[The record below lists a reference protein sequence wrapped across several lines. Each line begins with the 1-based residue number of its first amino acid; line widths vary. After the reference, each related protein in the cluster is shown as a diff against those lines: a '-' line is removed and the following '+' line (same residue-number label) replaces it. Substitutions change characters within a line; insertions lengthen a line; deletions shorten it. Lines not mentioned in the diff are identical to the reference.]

1 MNFFLVSRYFSG
13 FRGHIET
20 TFYIFYID
28 NMVSQT
34 KLGRVL
40 VSRFAPHGGGK
51 TRHQTNEIKNTS
63 ISLDIV

>member
-1 MNFFLVSRYFSG
+1 MNFFLVSRYFAG

-20 TFYIFYID
+20 FILFYYID
-28 NMVSQT
+28 NMASQT

-51 TRHQTNEIKNTS
+51 TRHQTNEIKTQ
-63 ISLDIV
+63 IYL